1 MEMGHI
7 VLIVTT
13 VMTGV
18 FGWVANSISNKPKT
32 EENKYN
38 QIELIFT
45 QYEKL
50 NEALENRNIV
60 LVKENR
66 ELRIKIETLE
76 EKIRR
81 LERGDNDE
89 R

>member
-7 VLIVTT
+7 VLIITT
-13 VMTGV
+13 IMTGV
-18 FGWVANSISNKPKT
+18 FGWVANSISNKPKS

-50 NEALENRNIV
+50 NEALENRNVV

-66 ELRIKIETLE
+66 ELRI
-76 EKIRR
+76 
-81 LERGDNDE
+81 
-89 R
+89 

>member
-7 VLIVTT
+7 VLIITT
-13 VMTGV
+13 IMTGV
-18 FGWVANSISNKPKT
+18 FGWVANSISNKPKS

-50 NEALENRNIV
+50 NEALENRNVV

-81 LERGDNDE
+81 LERGE
-89 R
+89 K

>member
-7 VLIVTT
+7 VLIITT
-13 VMTGV
+13 FMTGV
-18 FGWVANSISNKPKT
+18 FGWVANSISNKPKSD
-32 EENKYN
+32 ENKYN

-50 NEALENRNIV
+50 NEALEHRNVV

-81 LERGDNDE
+81 LERGEKNE
-89 R
+89 

>member
-7 VLIVTT
+7 VLIITT
-13 VMTGV
+13 IMTGV
-18 FGWVANSISNKPKT
+18 FGWVANSISNKPKS

-50 NEALENRNIV
+50 NEALENRNVV

-76 EKIRR
+76 EKIRK
-81 LERGDNDE
+81 LERGE
-89 R
+89 

>member
-7 VLIVTT
+7 VLIITT
-13 VMTGV
+13 IMTGV
-18 FGWVANSISNKPKT
+18 FGWVANSISNKPKS

-45 QYEKL
+45 QYVKL
-50 NEALENRNIV
+50 NEALENRNVV

-76 EKIRR
+76 DKIRR
-81 LERGDNDE
+81 LERGEKNE
-89 R
+89 

>member
-7 VLIVTT
+7 VLIITT
-13 VMTGV
+13 IMTGV
-18 FGWVANSISNKPKT
+18 FGWVANSISNKPKS

-50 NEALENRNIV
+50 NEALENRNVV

-81 LERGDNDE
+81 LERGEKNE
-89 R
+89 

>member
-13 VMTGV
+13 FMTGV
-18 FGWVANSISNKPKT
+18 FGWVANSISSKPKRD
-32 EENKYN
+32 ENKYN
-38 QIELIFT
+38 QIEMIFT
-45 QYEKL
+45 QYEKM
-50 NEALENRNIV
+50 NKELEHRNVV

-81 LERGDNDE
+81 LERGEKNE
-89 R
+89 